1 MLLERVE
8 SVTKLISVEGH
19 FSEIYDYKDHYY
31 FDISPFQKKA
41 LLRVKAKVSVGYDLE
56 KLKIETDITNKKLI
70 ISGLPDPQIL
80 SIDHE
85 IDYYDLQN
93 GVFNSFSNQELTQL
107 NANAKDYIR
116 KKADTSD
123 LFLQAEK
130 QAAEIMDMIQFMA
143 ESAGWTVEILPRN
156 GLPVG

>member
-1 MLLERVE
+1 MKCSFLVQKDLFKKFGFMP
-8 SVTKLISVEGH
+8 SI
-19 FSEIYDYKDHYY
+19 IYLYL
-31 FDISPFQKKA
+31 FGMGQKF
-41 LLRVKAKVSVGYDLE
+41 VGKE
-56 KLKIETDITNKKLI
+56 VNFM
-70 ISGLPDPQIL
+70 
-80 SIDHE
+80 
-85 IDYYDLQN
+85 
-93 GVFNSFSNQELTQL
+93 VFNSFSNQELTQL

-130 QAAEIMDMIQFMA
+130 QAAGIMDMIQFMA